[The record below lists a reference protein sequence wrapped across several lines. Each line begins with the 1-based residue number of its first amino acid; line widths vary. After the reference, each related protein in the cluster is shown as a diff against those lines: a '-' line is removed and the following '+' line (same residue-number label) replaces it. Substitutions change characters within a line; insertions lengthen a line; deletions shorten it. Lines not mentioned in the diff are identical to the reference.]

1 MLAYEAAVKHAASI
15 GESMGAIDPLKVL
28 QNVSFSQYLNGPKG
42 GQELYAFAK
51 MLKRKTVRAGEVFF
65 SEGDEADDGEL
76 FIVETG
82 TIEAVIEGV
91 GVVHN
96 YKPGEFFGERAVLG
110 VGHGKRSATVRC
122 RGTGNDT
129 ASCSVIGREGIT
141 PLVGPITLDIARQEQ
156 AYKLEVEVFIRLDL
170 DSAGLLEDDES
181 FDDALEVHLMPGEGT
196 DAKTLAQF
204 KADMTDSKGFT
215 VDEFSDWWQAHP
227 SERVMLFA
235 PTIRESVLIRQS
247 LLHS

>member
-1 MLAYEAAVKHAASI
+1 M
-15 GESMGAIDPLKVL
+15 
-28 QNVSFSQYLNGPKG
+28 
-42 GQELYAFAK
+42 
-51 MLKRKTVRAGEVFF
+51 
-65 SEGDEADDGEL
+65 
-76 FIVETG
+76 
-82 TIEAVIEGV
+82 IEGV
-91 GVVHN
+91 GVVHD
-96 YKPGEFFGERAVLG
+96 YEPGEFFGERAVLG
-110 VGHGKRSATVRC
+110 VGLGKRSATVRC

-181 FDDALEVHLMPGEGT
+181 FDDALEAHLMPGEGT

-227 SERVMLFA
+227 SERVTVFA
-235 PTIRESVLIRQS
+235 PTIRESV
-247 LLHS
+247 